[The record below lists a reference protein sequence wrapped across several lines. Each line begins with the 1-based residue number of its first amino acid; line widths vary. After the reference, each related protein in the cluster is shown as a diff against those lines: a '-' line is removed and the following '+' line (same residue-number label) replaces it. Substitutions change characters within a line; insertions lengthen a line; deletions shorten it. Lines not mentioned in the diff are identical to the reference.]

1 MRFFLLLL
9 TFILVG
15 CKTIEVTA
23 PITRLIP
30 PPALNTRLSSLTI
43 PIQINLSPY
52 LKEVEKT
59 LPMSFSGQDQRCE
72 GISFSYRFF
81 RQPIV
86 FSFQK
91 DVLNY
96 SVDGKF
102 DLKLNYCPTCHFLF
116 DKTGTCIIPRVYM
129 SCGIDEPMRR
139 VKVAYKTK
147 IDLAPTFKFNAAT
160 QLDKFEIIDPCK
172 ITFLNYDVT
181 AEVKKQVQ
189 GELIKLENDIDK
201 QIESIDIRS
210 SIKEAWTELQE
221 PIPIENY
228 GFLYLQP
235 STISLGRLAFTT
247 GKVDVDLNLGISPMV
262 ITEKHPFN
270 KIAFPEMQAFKKTNG
285 LDMTIDINASYDSL
299 SAIINDALKDK
310 EIEFKRKKI
319 IIKNIIING
328 ALDSVLVIAVSF
340 EGTKKGTLFL
350 VGKPKLDNVQQRVS
364 IIDVGFEV
372 ETKSVLL
379 KTAKWMFN
387 DKIVN
392 EIQKAATYD
401 FHPLLEN
408 VKADVSKQLN
418 TSLTDDVKMV
428 GQIDAIYI
436 NSLHLSNS
444 HLVIRTNIVGD
455 LKLKIN

>member
-1 MRFFLLLL
+1 
-9 TFILVG
+9 
-15 CKTIEVTA
+15 
-23 PITRLIP
+23 
-30 PPALNTRLSSLTI
+30 
-43 PIQINLSPY
+43 
-52 LKEVEKT
+52 
-59 LPMSFSGQDQRCE
+59 
-72 GISFSYRFF
+72 
-81 RQPIV
+81 
-86 FSFQK
+86 
-91 DVLNY
+91 
-96 SVDGKF
+96 
-102 DLKLNYCPTCHFLF
+102 
-116 DKTGTCIIPRVYM
+116 
-129 SCGIDEPMRR
+129 
-139 VKVAYKTK
+139 
-147 IDLAPTFKFNAAT
+147 
-160 QLDKFEIIDPCK
+160 
-172 ITFLNYDVT
+172 
-181 AEVKKQVQ
+181 
-189 GELIKLENDIDK
+189 
-201 QIESIDIRS
+201 
-210 SIKEAWTELQE
+210 
-221 PIPIENY
+221 
-228 GFLYLQP
+228 
-235 STISLGRLAFTT
+235 
-247 GKVDVDLNLGISPMV
+247 MV

-270 KIAFPEMQAFKKTNG
+270 KIAFPDMQAFKKTNG

-299 SAIINDALKDK
+299 SAIINHALKDK

-319 IIKNIIING
+319 IIKNVIING

-340 EGTKKGTLFL
+340 EGAKKGTLFL

-418 TSLTDDVKMV
+418 TSLTDGVKMV